1 MKKIKLLC
9 LICFALLLV
18 APMHGAY
25 AISCT
30 LISTQSE
37 GPEGDCTNITVKT
50 YRVDIGGGSLVE
62 YSFASCTGQ
71 CLNPYGHEYAK
82 VGGSQYVD
90 PDCPETVD
98 VYTCDCAA
106 VGAHGCSNCLSTY
119 NSYSSSGHYYETI
132 IKGCYCG
139 ICEETSHTYEC
150 QAGYFGTNGNCTQ
163 CPSIHGCSTTSSTG
177 TMSVTGCCMAANS
190 CSYSDSKGTL
200 QNTSSCC
207 ATN

>member
-1 MKKIKLLC
+1 MKKIKSLC
-9 LICFALLLV
+9 FMCFALLVLV
-18 APMHGAY
+18 APMYGAY
-25 AISCT
+25 AAECT
-30 LISTQSE
+30 LVSTQSE
-37 GPEGDCTNITVKT
+37 GADGDCTSITVYT
-50 YRVDIGGGSLVE
+50 YRVDNMAGSQE
-62 YSFASCTGQ
+62 TYSIASCTGS
-71 CLNPYGHEYAK
+71 CLNPFGNPYPKINAIMYIEGCGNIDYGL
-82 VGGSQYVD
+82 
-90 PDCPETVD
+90 
-98 VYTCDCAA
+98 CDCAA
-106 VGAHGCSNCLSTY
+106 AGAGGCSNCLSTY